1 MHRYLRAIGFYFE
14 KKEELGEILH
24 QVKRDFTAHE
34 LTYEDEV
41 TDYGEYRKEYGKRIG
56 ITLFGDIGR
65 DFNLRNQYYFPYFS
79 GSGITSYDDVA
90 IERKSDDTGY
100 YGICEDSKV
109 SINLIF
115 YVQNKLEYLKRLGR
129 SRYSK
134 VGFSSVTLSALRNQ
148 GMILLPVQ
156 KNETQEKTQ
165 KQHSKNRMQLVNAAK
180 TGDPEAI
187 ESLTLEDI
195 DTYSKVSKRLVKEDI
210 LSIVDTSIMPYGIE
224 CDKYSILGTI
234 LDYETVE
241 NSYTGVELY
250 VMKLEVNDLQFDLCV
265 PCSRVIGELAPGRRF
280 KGDVWLQ
287 GKINFD

>member
-1 MHRYLRAIGFYFE
+1 
-14 KKEELGEILH
+14 
-24 QVKRDFTAHE
+24 
-34 LTYEDEV
+34 
-41 TDYGEYRKEYGKRIG
+41 
-56 ITLFGDIGR
+56 
-65 DFNLRNQYYFPYFS
+65 
-79 GSGITSYDDVA
+79 
-90 IERKSDDTGY
+90 
-100 YGICEDSKV
+100 
-109 SINLIF
+109 
-115 YVQNKLEYLKRLGR
+115 
-129 SRYSK
+129 
-134 VGFSSVTLSALRNQ
+134 
-148 GMILLPVQ
+148 
-156 KNETQEKTQ
+156 
-165 KQHSKNRMQLVNAAK
+165 MQLVNAAK